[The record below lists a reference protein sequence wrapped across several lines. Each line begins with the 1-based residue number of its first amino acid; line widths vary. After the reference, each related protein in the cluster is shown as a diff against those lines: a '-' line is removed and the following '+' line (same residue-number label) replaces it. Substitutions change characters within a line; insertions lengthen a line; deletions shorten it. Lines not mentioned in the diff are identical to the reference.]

1 MRVALLALIC
11 TATAQLSQAQSKF
24 SGVLLATNGS
34 GIVAGTVQ
42 LSVNGGQVSFQ
53 STLFQA
59 WVTNTHLASTLEVQ
73 GDKIAFDLGTGT
85 PGNWPVGQFT
95 GPLSSQTV
103 APSPNPQ
110 FPNLEQI
117 PGPQTLSPGRHFAGS
132 FTVFSELENALLTS
146 GGKISLRVNGTAN
159 GMENPTAVEVLVAT
173 SPRISNQFATTLS
186 GANEVPPHACPFH
199 GKGSFTLEGN
209 SLTYDLV
216 VLDIMGVRGFDLL
229 QLAVAK
235 NLPVIMLT
243 AHAATPNAIKKSI
256 ELGARAYLLKDEL
269 ADVPAFLE
277 DVLQLNYQEVWKK
290 SLDTT
295 GVVFGKKFGPEWRIS
310 EKEFWQ
316 KLDNDLKLEKSVI
329 IT

>member
-1 MRVALLALIC
+1 METSPLNGKEILAVDDEDD
-11 TATAQLSQAQSKF
+11 
-24 SGVLLATNGS
+24 VL
-34 GIVAGTVQ
+34 
-42 LSVNGGQVSFQ
+42 QV
-53 STLFQA
+53 
-59 WVTNTHLASTLEVQ
+59 LEES
-73 GDKIAFDLGTGT
+73 LTGY
-85 PGNWPVGQFT
+85 GAK
-95 GPLSSQTV
+95 LDS
-103 APSPNPQ
+103 
-110 FPNLEQI
+110 
-117 PGPQTLSPGRHFAGS
+117 
-132 FTVFSELENALLTS
+132 
-146 GGKISLRVNGTAN
+146 
-159 GMENPTAVEVLVAT
+159 AT
-173 SPRISNQFATTLS
+173 SFEEARQKI
-186 GANEVPPHACPFH
+186 
-199 GKGSFTLEGN
+199 N

-290 SLDTT
+290 SLETT
-295 GVVFGKKFGPEWRIS
+295 GVVFGKKFGPDWRIS

>member
-1 MRVALLALIC
+1 METSPLNGKEILAVDDEDD
-11 TATAQLSQAQSKF
+11 
-24 SGVLLATNGS
+24 VL
-34 GIVAGTVQ
+34 
-42 LSVNGGQVSFQ
+42 QV
-53 STLFQA
+53 
-59 WVTNTHLASTLEVQ
+59 LEES
-73 GDKIAFDLGTGT
+73 LTGY
-85 PGNWPVGQFT
+85 GAK
-95 GPLSSQTV
+95 LDS
-103 APSPNPQ
+103 
-110 FPNLEQI
+110 
-117 PGPQTLSPGRHFAGS
+117 
-132 FTVFSELENALLTS
+132 
-146 GGKISLRVNGTAN
+146 
-159 GMENPTAVEVLVAT
+159 AT
-173 SPRISNQFATTLS
+173 SFEEARQKI
-186 GANEVPPHACPFH
+186 
-199 GKGSFTLEGN
+199 N

>member
-1 MRVALLALIC
+1 METSPLNGKEILAVDDEDD
-11 TATAQLSQAQSKF
+11 
-24 SGVLLATNGS
+24 VL
-34 GIVAGTVQ
+34 
-42 LSVNGGQVSFQ
+42 QV
-53 STLFQA
+53 
-59 WVTNTHLASTLEVQ
+59 LEES
-73 GDKIAFDLGTGT
+73 LTGY
-85 PGNWPVGQFT
+85 GAK
-95 GPLSSQTV
+95 LDS
-103 APSPNPQ
+103 
-110 FPNLEQI
+110 
-117 PGPQTLSPGRHFAGS
+117 
-132 FTVFSELENALLTS
+132 
-146 GGKISLRVNGTAN
+146 
-159 GMENPTAVEVLVAT
+159 AT
-173 SPRISNQFATTLS
+173 SFEEARQKI
-186 GANEVPPHACPFH
+186 
-199 GKGSFTLEGN
+199 N

-290 SLDTT
+290 SLETT

>member
-1 MRVALLALIC
+1 METSPLNGKEILAVDDEDD
-11 TATAQLSQAQSKF
+11 
-24 SGVLLATNGS
+24 VL
-34 GIVAGTVQ
+34 
-42 LSVNGGQVSFQ
+42 QV
-53 STLFQA
+53 
-59 WVTNTHLASTLEVQ
+59 LEES
-73 GDKIAFDLGTGT
+73 LTGY
-85 PGNWPVGQFT
+85 GAK
-95 GPLSSQTV
+95 LDS
-103 APSPNPQ
+103 
-110 FPNLEQI
+110 
-117 PGPQTLSPGRHFAGS
+117 
-132 FTVFSELENALLTS
+132 
-146 GGKISLRVNGTAN
+146 
-159 GMENPTAVEVLVAT
+159 AT
-173 SPRISNQFATTLS
+173 SFEEARQKID
-186 GANEVPPHACPFH
+186 
-199 GKGSFTLEGN
+199 

-290 SLDTT
+290 SLETT

>member
-1 MRVALLALIC
+1 METSPLNGKEILAVDDEDD
-11 TATAQLSQAQSKF
+11 
-24 SGVLLATNGS
+24 VL
-34 GIVAGTVQ
+34 
-42 LSVNGGQVSFQ
+42 QV
-53 STLFQA
+53 
-59 WVTNTHLASTLEVQ
+59 LEES
-73 GDKIAFDLGTGT
+73 LTGY
-85 PGNWPVGQFT
+85 GAK
-95 GPLSSQTV
+95 LDS
-103 APSPNPQ
+103 
-110 FPNLEQI
+110 
-117 PGPQTLSPGRHFAGS
+117 
-132 FTVFSELENALLTS
+132 
-146 GGKISLRVNGTAN
+146 
-159 GMENPTAVEVLVAT
+159 AT
-173 SPRISNQFATTLS
+173 SFEEARKKID
-186 GANEVPPHACPFH
+186 
-199 GKGSFTLEGN
+199 

>member
-1 MRVALLALIC
+1 METSPLNGKEILAVDDEDD
-11 TATAQLSQAQSKF
+11 
-24 SGVLLATNGS
+24 VLQVLEESLAGYGAKLDS
-34 GIVAGTVQ
+34 
-42 LSVNGGQVSFQ
+42 
-53 STLFQA
+53 
-59 WVTNTHLASTLEVQ
+59 
-73 GDKIAFDLGTGT
+73 
-85 PGNWPVGQFT
+85 
-95 GPLSSQTV
+95 
-103 APSPNPQ
+103 
-110 FPNLEQI
+110 
-117 PGPQTLSPGRHFAGS
+117 
-132 FTVFSELENALLTS
+132 
-146 GGKISLRVNGTAN
+146 
-159 GMENPTAVEVLVAT
+159 AT
-173 SPRISNQFATTLS
+173 SFEEARQKI
-186 GANEVPPHACPFH
+186 
-199 GKGSFTLEGN
+199 N

>member
-1 MRVALLALIC
+1 METSPLNGKEILAVDDEDDVLQVLEESL
-11 TATAQLSQAQSKF
+11 TGYGAKLDSAT
-24 SGVLLATNGS
+24 
-34 GIVAGTVQ
+34 
-42 LSVNGGQVSFQ
+42 SFEEARQ
-53 STLFQA
+53 
-59 WVTNTHLASTLEVQ
+59 
-73 GDKIAFDLGTGT
+73 
-85 PGNWPVGQFT
+85 
-95 GPLSSQTV
+95 
-103 APSPNPQ
+103 
-110 FPNLEQI
+110 
-117 PGPQTLSPGRHFAGS
+117 
-132 FTVFSELENALLTS
+132 
-146 GGKISLRVNGTAN
+146 KIS
-159 GMENPTAVEVLVAT
+159 
-173 SPRISNQFATTLS
+173 
-186 GANEVPPHACPFH
+186 
-199 GKGSFTLEGN
+199 

-290 SLDTT
+290 SLETT
-295 GVVFGKKFGPEWRIS
+295 DGVFGKKFGPEWRIS
-310 EKEFWQ
+310 EKEFWH

>member
-1 MRVALLALIC
+1 METSPLNGKEILAVDDEDD
-11 TATAQLSQAQSKF
+11 
-24 SGVLLATNGS
+24 VL
-34 GIVAGTVQ
+34 
-42 LSVNGGQVSFQ
+42 QV
-53 STLFQA
+53 
-59 WVTNTHLASTLEVQ
+59 LEES
-73 GDKIAFDLGTGT
+73 LTGY
-85 PGNWPVGQFT
+85 GAK
-95 GPLSSQTV
+95 LDS
-103 APSPNPQ
+103 
-110 FPNLEQI
+110 
-117 PGPQTLSPGRHFAGS
+117 
-132 FTVFSELENALLTS
+132 
-146 GGKISLRVNGTAN
+146 
-159 GMENPTAVEVLVAT
+159 AT
-173 SPRISNQFATTLS
+173 SFEEARQKI
-186 GANEVPPHACPFH
+186 
-199 GKGSFTLEGN
+199 N

-316 KLDNDLKLEKSVI
+316 KLDTDLKLEKSVI